1 MANSNTSNPP
11 QPRTALRDLLRAWT
25 PPAGP
30 DGFEGLVTRALASVT
45 GYTFR
50 LARSGS
56 QFGRDAST
64 PNAPFAI
71 AMEAKRYTTPVSL
84 AELAGKSTLAA
95 FDLAD
100 DIDVWALAAT
110 VEVGDIQQRYIEEI
124 LERAGITLLTLDW
137 TDAGL
142 PPLGV
147 LLALAAPDV
156 LTWSS
161 TRLSAA
167 DQIVLADGLADLA
180 TDPAFGDHSG
190 ELLAQL
196 SPALVG
202 LDAFRLRNAQWCERH
217 FTDRRLAR
225 REFSQFLAPLEG
237 GITSVDRPR
246 ISDAIEQA
254 VATARQNAPERM
266 VAVLGGEGSGKSWAA
281 TKWWVTTE
289 GRPILLLSVG
299 QISDHLAS
307 GDEPLDMLAR
317 LAAHQQGHRDD
328 ANLAR
333 WRRRLE
339 RWSTDDPQHQR
350 FVILLDGLNETS
362 GKAWAMIIAK
372 LVDAAATLGGIVI
385 ATCRKGYWDRE
396 IANRLPFIDIQEVA
410 ISDYD
415 DAEFAEV
422 LRIHDISVPTRLD
435 QFMRNPRICALALT
449 LLPQLTGIEDLT
461 VERLLSEYWRA
472 RLLERGDL
480 VGHDDVDFAN
490 LLMRHAR
497 EYRERP
503 GTNFDRDEW
512 RTRSGAAARGDGRNI
527 ANDLSDIEE
536 GRFFHSASGRYHFRE
551 EALPFALGLLVAD
564 ELRQALTADPGTR
577 EEPLDRIIDPVRGFD
592 SVTDILTAAV
602 SVAALDANY
611 PDRGVAALVSG
622 WMALQNLTDDAFDRL
637 LPILAARPG
646 PFLDAFET
654 GDSNRFDDRFLPL
667 LLTALEREP
676 VAEAFAQRIPK
687 WLGTWCR
694 ATTNW
699 GDPGG
704 AADRQ
709 ARKNAQ
715 IDTMLAQLSD
725 EERAFFDTNCPES
738 DVDLGLAGVPALYF
752 AGRAQAPFARAI
764 VAFAFAHT
772 IAGDPGSAFEQNA
785 WAICLNRIDHG
796 DLAAAVRAII
806 EPFTAAGASPPAQAA
821 AANALRLLGLPG
833 DRNDIERLDPRVIRG
848 SSDAEQ
854 NDPLDPDTTAPE
866 VVPAAMAFLNGV
878 DPNKIWTQMSRTS
891 EDYELERR
899 QTMLARFDAG
909 GVAAYLDRI
918 AATISKRTQMPLRQ
932 LSWHL
937 PPLSPILSAD
947 TVAAIVERIS
957 DIGED
962 PSLLAD
968 EDRDFVTAMLVE
980 AVMPHLGGGA
990 QLDLIQCLPAKAS
1003 FYFRYQA
1010 LVKPVGAGEAAAKL
1024 AAVMDGENGVIER
1037 TLLLLAA
1044 SAAETDASLRQQIL
1058 LCLRHDAPNV
1068 RAAAAHFVRAHPHP
1082 ELDDAVIGIA
1092 TPDDNDRSWWAAA
1105 ARSAIST
1112 AIARRRRIDLIDRIP
1127 IEHLDWVAAA
1137 LPEALPRL
1145 ADVIEV
1151 VIGRLSRPIGVEAP
1165 HDAIIQLEVGG
1176 DDSRD
1181 TIIDLVDRGEPPRK
1195 GIEAFREILRADEN
1209 FDRRRELI
1217 EKQFK
1222 RFMAGLETQSALFV
1236 VRRPQM
1242 YGLGKLAEN
1251 DPEQYAGWLQQILA
1265 IEDERLLRQ
1274 LQNLGFALA
1283 QNYAAIDAALA
1294 ARTFV
1299 HLWAVEPHVTV
1310 VIGPAQHAIRDFALF
1325 AAAES
1330 PEVDALRERAME
1342 EALDDARI
1350 EALVLAAEAN
1360 SATEWLDA
1368 FVEARAVSTLPA
1380 DQALALTVASFR
1392 TTSTGSEQLLAQT
1405 LGMGFI
1411 GVAAIRGLARYRRA
1425 AFARHWFQ
1433 EARAAQKNLER
1444 WRFIELAV
1452 AAADRRAHLTMG
1464 VDLTA
1469 ALRALG
1475 GDIPQRLKKAGKAAS
1490 DEAHKLLYGSRK
1502 PTGLMAEALKAPFA
1516 AGREA

>member
-1 MANSNTSNPP
+1 MT
-11 QPRTALRDLLRAWT
+11 Q
-25 PPAGP
+25 
-30 DGFEGLVTRALASVT
+30 ALASVT

-56 QFGRDAST
+56 QFGRDASM

-71 AMEAKRYTTPVSL
+71 AMEAKRYTNPVSL

-100 DIDVWALAAT
+100 NIDVWALAAT
-110 VEVGDIQQRYIEEI
+110 VEVGDVQQRYIEEI

-147 LLALAAPDV
+147 LLALATPDLLV
-156 LTWSS
+156 WSS
-161 TRLSAA
+161 TRLSVA

-180 TDPAFGDHSG
+180 ADPAFVDHSA

-202 LDAFRLRNAQWCERH
+202 LDAFRSRNAEWCERH

-225 REFSQFLAPLEG
+225 REFSQFLAPLEAG
-237 GITSVDRPR
+237 VTSIDRPR
-246 ISDAIEQA
+246 VSRAIEQA
-254 VATARQNAPERM
+254 VETARQNAHERM

-281 TKWWVTTE
+281 TSWWATTK

-317 LAAHQQGHRDD
+317 LAAHQQGRRDD
-328 ANLAR
+328 AAVAR
-333 WRRRLE
+333 WRRRFE
-339 RWSTDDPQHQR
+339 RWSTDDQQQQR
-350 FVILLDGLNETS
+350 FAILLDGLNETS
-362 GKAWAMIIAK
+362 GKSWSTIISE
-372 LVDAAATLGGIVI
+372 LVDAAASLGGIVI

-396 IANRLPFIDIQEVA
+396 VARRLPFVGIEEVEV
-410 ISDYD
+410 SDFN
-415 DAEFAEV
+415 DAEFAE
-422 LRIHDISVPTRLD
+422 LLAIYNISVPTRLD

-449 LLPQLTGIEDLT
+449 LLPQLSGIEDLT
-461 VERLLSEYWRA
+461 IERLLSEYWRA

-490 LLMRHAR
+490 LLKRHAR
-497 EYRERP
+497 EYRQRP

-536 GRFFHSASGRYHFRE
+536 GRFFDTAGGRYHFRE

-564 ELRQALTADPGTR
+564 ELRQTLAADPAAG
-577 EEPLDRIIDPVRGFD
+577 EEALDRIIDPVRGFD

-622 WMALQNLTDDAFDRL
+622 WMALQNLTDDAFERL
-637 LPILAARPG
+637 PPILAARPE

-676 VAEAFAQRIPK
+676 VAAAFARRIPK
-687 WLGTWCR
+687 WLGTWSR
-694 ATTNW
+694 MTTNW

-704 AADRQ
+704 AAERQ

-715 IDTMLAQLSD
+715 IDAMLAQLSA
-725 EERAFFDTNCPES
+725 EERSFFDTHCPES
-738 DVDLGLAGVPALYF
+738 DVDLGLAGVPALYL
-752 AGRAQAPFARAI
+752 AGRAQEPFARAI

-772 IAGDPGSAFEQNA
+772 IAGDSGSSFEQNA
-785 WAICLNRIDHG
+785 WVVCLNRIDHA
-796 DLAAAVRAII
+796 DLAAAVRTII
-806 EPFTAAGASPPAQAA
+806 EPFTSSDASPPARAA
-821 AANALRLLGLPG
+821 AANALRLVGMPG
-833 DRNDIERLDPRVIRG
+833 DRDEIERLDPRVVRG
-848 SSDAEQ
+848 SSDAAQ
-854 NDPLDPDTTAPE
+854 SDPLDPETTAPE
-866 VVPAAMAFLNGV
+866 VVPAAMAFLDGI
-878 DPNKIWTQMSRTS
+878 DPSMLWTQMSQTS
-891 EDYELERR
+891 ENHELERR
-899 QTMLARFDAG
+899 QTMLARFDATG
-909 GVAAYLDRI
+909 LAAYLDRI
-918 AATISKRTQMPLRQ
+918 ASTVSAREQLPLRQ

-937 PPLSPILSAD
+937 PSLSPILSANS
-947 TVAAIVERIS
+947 VAAIMARITE
-957 DIGED
+957 IGEN
-962 PSLLAD
+962 PSLLAAD
-968 EDRDFVTAMLVE
+968 DRDFVTAMLVE
-980 AVMPHLGGGA
+980 AVMPHLDGGA
-990 QLDLIQCLPAKAS
+990 QVDLVQSLPSAAA

-1010 LVKPVGAGEAAAKL
+1010 LAKPVAAADAAAKL
-1024 AAVMDGENGVIER
+1024 AAAVIGGENGVIER

-1044 SAAETDASLRQQIL
+1044 SASESDASLREQIL
-1058 LCLRHDAPNV
+1058 VCLRHAAPNV
-1068 RAAAAHFVRAHPHP
+1068 RAAAAHFVRAHPHAV
-1082 ELDDAVIGIA
+1082 LDDAVITIP
-1092 TPDDNDRSWWAAA
+1092 TPDDNDRSWWAVA

-1112 AIARRRRIDLIDRIP
+1112 AIARRGRADLVDQIP
-1127 IEHLDWVAAA
+1127 IDHLDWVAAQ

-1145 ADVIEV
+1145 ADVIEST
-1151 VIGRLSRPIGVEAP
+1151 IDRLSHPLDVEAP
-1165 HDAIIQLEVGG
+1165 SDAIVQLEIDR
-1176 DDSRD
+1176 DDTRD
-1181 TIIDLVDRGEPPRK
+1181 TMIDLVDRGEPPRK
-1195 GIEAFREILRADEN
+1195 GIEAFREILRSDQN
-1209 FDRRRELI
+1209 FDRRRELL
-1217 EKQFK
+1217 EAQFE
-1222 RFMAGLETQSALFV
+1222 RFMTSLETQSALFV

-1242 YGLGKLAEN
+1242 YGLGKLADAN
-1251 DPEQYAGWLQQILA
+1251 PERFTGWLHQILA
-1265 IEDERLLRQ
+1265 IEDVGVLRQ

-1283 QNYAAIDAALA
+1283 QNYAATDPALA

-1310 VIGPAQHAIRDFALF
+1310 VIGPARHAIRDFALF
-1325 AAAES
+1325 AAAAS

-1360 SATEWLDA
+1360 GATGWLDA
-1368 FVEARAVSTLPA
+1368 FVAVRAASPLPA

-1392 TTSTGSEQLLAQT
+1392 TSDAESEQFLAQH
-1405 LGMGFI
+1405 LGGGFV
-1411 GVAAIRGLARYRRA
+1411 GVAAIRGLARYRSA
-1425 AFARHWFQ
+1425 EFAGHWFE
-1433 EARAAQKNLER
+1433 EARAAQENLER
-1444 WRFIELAV
+1444 WRCIELGV
-1452 AAADRRAHLTMG
+1452 AAADGRLLLTMD

-1469 ALRALG
+1469 PLRALG
-1475 GDIPQRLKKAGKAAS
+1475 GDVPQRLKKAGKAATE
-1490 DEAHKLLYGSRK
+1490 EARKLLYGSRK
-1502 PTGLMAEALKAPFA
+1502 PTDLIAEALKSPFA
-1516 AGREA
+1516 VGRAA

>member
-1 MANSNTSNPP
+1 
-11 QPRTALRDLLRAWT
+11 
-25 PPAGP
+25 
-30 DGFEGLVTRALASVT
+30 
-45 GYTFR
+45 
-50 LARSGS
+50 
-56 QFGRDAST
+56 
-64 PNAPFAI
+64 
-71 AMEAKRYTTPVSL
+71 MEAKRYTNPVSL

-100 DIDVWALAAT
+100 GIDVWALAAT
-110 VEVGDIQQRYIEEI
+110 IEVGDVQQRYIEEI

-147 LLALAAPDV
+147 LLALAAPDI

-161 TRLSAA
+161 TRLPAA
-167 DQIVLADGLADLA
+167 DQVVLADGLADLA

-202 LDAFRLRNAQWCERH
+202 LDAFRLSNAQWCERH

-254 VATARQNAPERM
+254 VAAARQNAPERM

-299 QISDHLAS
+299 QISDHLGS

-328 ANLAR
+328 ATVAR

-350 FVILLDGLNETS
+350 FVVLLDGLNETS

-372 LVDAAATLGGIVI
+372 LVDAAASLGGVVI

-396 IANRLPFIDIQEVA
+396 IANRLPFVEIQEVA

-415 DAEFAEV
+415 DDEFAEV
-422 LRIHDISVPTRLD
+422 LRIHNISVPARLD

-449 LLPQLTGIEDLT
+449 LLPRLSGIDDLT

-490 LLMRHAR
+490 LLIRHAQ
-497 EYRERP
+497 EYRSRP
-503 GTNFDRDEW
+503 GTNFNRDEW

-536 GRFFHSASGRYHFRE
+536 GRFFDSAGGRYQFRE

-564 ELRQALTADPGTR
+564 ELRQTLATDPAAG
-577 EEPLDRIIDPVRGFD
+577 EEVLDRIIDPVRGFD

-637 LPILAARPG
+637 PPILAARPG

-654 GDSNRFDDRFLPL
+654 GDGNRFDDRFLPL
-667 LLTALEREP
+667 LLTALEREQ
-676 VAEAFAQRIPK
+676 VAEAFAERIPK

-694 ATTNW
+694 VTTNW
-699 GDPGG
+699 GDPSG
-704 AADRQ
+704 AASRQ
-709 ARKNAQ
+709 TTKNAQ
-715 IDTMLAQLSD
+715 IDAMLAQFSA
-725 EERAFFDTNCPES
+725 EERSFFDTNCPES
-738 DVDLGLAGVPALYF
+738 DVDLGLAGIPALYF

-772 IAGDPGSAFEQNA
+772 IAGDPGSSFEQNA

-796 DLAAAVRAII
+796 DLAAAVRTII
-806 EPFTAAGASPPAQAA
+806 EPFTAADASPPAQVA
-821 AANALRLLGLPG
+821 AANALRLLGMPS
-833 DRNDIERLDPRVIRG
+833 DRAEIERLDPRVLWG
-848 SSDAEQ
+848 STDAEC
-854 NDPLDPDTTAPE
+854 DPLDPEATAPE
-866 VVPAAMAFLNGV
+866 VVPAAMAFLDGV
-878 DPNKIWTQMSRTS
+878 DPNKLWTQMSRTS
-891 EDYELERR
+891 ENHELERR

-909 GVAAYLDRI
+909 GLAAYLDRI
-918 AATISKRTQMPLRQ
+918 AATIPAREQMPLRQ

-937 PPLSPILSAD
+937 PSLSPILSAD
-947 TVAAIVERIS
+947 TVSAIVKRIG

-968 EDRDFVTAMLVE
+968 DDRDFVTAMLVE
-980 AVMPHLGGGA
+980 AVMPHLGGVA
-990 QLDLIQCLPAKAS
+990 QLDLIQSLPARAS

-1010 LVKPVGAGEAAAKL
+1010 LVKPVAAGEAAAKL
-1024 AAVMDGENGVIER
+1024 AAVMDGESGVIER

-1044 SAAETDASLRQQIL
+1044 SAGETDASLREQIL
-1058 LCLRHDAPNV
+1058 ICLRHDAPNV
-1068 RAAAAHFVRAHPHP
+1068 RAAAAHFVRAHPHS
-1082 ELDDAVIGIA
+1082 ELDDAVVGIA

-1112 AIARRRRIDLIDRIP
+1112 AIARRRRIDFIDRIP
-1127 IEHLDWVAAA
+1127 IDHLDWVAAHLA
-1137 LPEALPRL
+1137 EALPRL
-1145 ADVIEV
+1145 ADVIEAI
-1151 VIGRLSRPIGVEAP
+1151 IGRLSRPIGVEAP

-1217 EKQFK
+1217 EEQFE

-1251 DPEQYAGWLQQILA
+1251 GPEQYAGWLQQILK
-1265 IEDERLLRQ
+1265 IEDDRVLRQ

-1283 QNYAAIDAALA
+1283 QNYAAIDADLA

-1325 AAAES
+1325 AAAAS
-1330 PEVDALRERAME
+1330 PEVDALRAHAME

-1350 EALVLAAEAN
+1350 EALVLAAETN
-1360 SATEWLDA
+1360 GATEWLDA
-1368 FVEARAVSTLPA
+1368 FVATRAASTLPV

-1392 TTSTGSEQLLAQT
+1392 TASTGSEQLLAQP
-1405 LGMGFI
+1405 LGMGFV

-1433 EARAAQKNLER
+1433 EARTAQENQER
-1444 WRFIELAV
+1444 WRFIELAI
-1452 AAADRRAHLTMG
+1452 AAADRRARLTMD
-1464 VDLTA
+1464 VDLPA

-1475 GDIPQRLKKAGKAAS
+1475 GDIPQRLKKAGTAAS
-1490 DEAHKLLYGSRK
+1490 DEARKLLYGSRR
-1502 PTGLMAEALKAPFA
+1502 PTGLMAEALKTPFA
-1516 AGREA
+1516 DGREA